1 MTRTILTCAATALI
15 ALPTFAEEKTAQSS
29 SSSVITNA
37 DGTATITIDVN
48 GKKETKTFKL
58 GDGGGA
64 TIHLESKDGELSA
77 VPGKREK
84 ITFIG
89 IAPGPVSEEIRA
101 QLPLKPGEGIKVNH
115 VAEDSPAG
123 KAGIQE
129 HDILLRMDEQ
139 ILVEPE
145 QLRTLVKM
153 KKPGDEVK
161 LSILRKGEQKEVKV
175 VLSETEEHRA
185 GRPFN
190 KRFGNFEDMQ
200 NKIEEMKGKLPGSIF
215 QRKGIIIGADGKSHT
230 FEGGNLEGIVEMTRK
245 QLEGAGLGKDEIEK
259 ILKSVKEATKDF
271 NVPKDPDGK
280 GTKGDEKKAPAE
292 EAAK

>member
-1 MTRTILTCAATALI
+1 MKRTILTCAATALI

-29 SSSVITNA
+29 SSTVITNA

-58 GDGGGA
+58 GDGGG
-64 TIHLESKDGELSA
+64 TVFLESKTGEPTKL
-77 VPGKREK
+77 PGKREK
-84 ITFIG
+84 ITYIG

-129 HDILLRMDEQ
+129 HDILLRLDEQ

-145 QLRTLVKM
+145 QLRALVKM

-185 GRPFN
+185 ERPFN
-190 KRFGNFEDMQ
+190 KRFGNFEDLQ
-200 NKIEEMKGKLPGSIF
+200 SKIEEMKGKLPGAIF
-215 QRKGIIIGADGKSHT
+215 QRKGIVIGADGKSHT

-259 ILKSVKEATKDF
+259 ILKSVKEATKDI
-271 NVPKDPDGK
+271 K
-280 GTKGDEKKAPAE
+280 GAENKAE
-292 EAAK
+292 EGANK

>member
-1 MTRTILTCAATALI
+1 MKRTILTCAATALI
-15 ALPTFAEEKTAQSS
+15 AIPTFAEDKPAQSSSS

-58 GDGGGA
+58 GDGGG
-64 TIHLESKDGELSA
+64 TVFLESKDGEPAKL
-77 VPGKREK
+77 PGKREK
-84 ITFIG
+84 ITYIG
-89 IAPGPVSEEIRA
+89 IAPGAVSEEVRA
-101 QLPLKPGEGIKVNH
+101 QLPLKPGEGITVNH

-129 HDILLRMDEQ
+129 HDILLRLDDQ
-139 ILVEPE
+139 ILVDPE

-153 KKPGDEVK
+153 RKPGDEVK

-175 VLSETEEHRA
+175 ILSETEEHRTE
-185 GRPFN
+185 RPFN
-190 KRFGNFEDMQ
+190 KRFGNFEDIQ
-200 NKIEEMKGKLPGSIF
+200 SKIEEIKGKLPGAIF

-259 ILKSVKEATKDF
+259 ILKSVKDAVKDI
-271 NVPKDPDGK
+271 K
-280 GTKGDEKKAPAE
+280 GAENKAE
-292 EAAK
+292 EGANK